1 VLLPVQFLS
10 VSVGGHFVCGCDWV
24 RCVLC
29 RADTAVSDHCR
40 ALFGCTA
47 VLVELGSPKWVS
59 DDPAGKDAL
68 KAKDLRWGQPRT
80 VLVAFKRQPSST
92 ALRILITPVPNV
104 PHPSKRM
111 RLKPDSAQQ
120 VAARAHG
127 STRG

>member
-1 VLLPVQFLS
+1 MLLPVQFLS

-29 RADTAVSDHCR
+29 RADTAASDHCR

-68 KAKDLRWGQPRT
+68 KAKDLRCGQPRT
-80 VLVAFKRQPSST
+80 VLVLLPSSGSPQ
-92 ALRILITPVPNV
+92 ALR
-104 PHPSKRM
+104 
-111 RLKPDSAQQ
+111 
-120 VAARAHG
+120 
-127 STRG
+127 